1 MDVTDLLQQLSDAA
15 AELVRRSLVLA
26 AGGNVSLREGDKVYI
41 SPTGARLDALTPRTF
56 AAVDVNTGEP
66 LNAFRPSSELPMHLA
81 CYRARPDAR
90 AVIHCHPAHIIA
102 LASLGEPLPAMT
114 ADFLVYLNATSLPL
128 IPYMTPGTKDLA
140 RAVERE
146 MRSVP
151 VVMLG
156 NHGLIATGPNVA
168 RTLDRVLLAE
178 ESARVYLLAR
188 RFGEPRVLTQK
199 DWDDLKRRYGR
210 GK

>member
-1 MDVTDLLQQLSDAA
+1 MDVTDALQQLSDAA
-15 AELVRRSLVLA
+15 AELVRRGLVLA
-26 AGGNVSLREGDKVYI
+26 AGGNVSLRVEDRVYI
-41 SPTGARLDALTPRTF
+41 SPTGARLDALNPKTF
-56 AAVDVNTGEP
+56 AVVDVNTREP
-66 LNAFRPSSELPMHLA
+66 LNEFKPSSELPMHLA
-81 CYRARPDAR
+81 CYRARPEAKV
-90 AVIHCHPAHIIA
+90 VIHCHPAHIIA
-102 LASLGEPLPAMT
+102 LASLGQPLPAMT
-114 ADFLVYLNATSLPL
+114 ADFLVYLSATQLPV
-128 IPYMTPGTKDLA
+128 IPYITPGTEDLA
-140 RAVERE
+140 RAVEQE

-188 RFGEPRVLTQK
+188 QFGEPRVLTQK
-199 DWDDLKRRYGR
+199 DWDDLKTRYGR